1 MAAGVVHIPWYATV
15 FRGDRLEAA
24 LREIA
29 PVALRYGASHYLVY
43 RNRDDMYK
51 FLQVATFERK
61 LDFEAYWEGPEF
73 RDFRS
78 RYQSWFQVPV
88 IYEWYTR
95 VSKGG
100 LGANGNGN
108 GNGHAPEHVGETRAE
123 SDTA

>member
-51 FLQVATFERK
+51 FLQTATFPGK
-61 LDFEAYWEGPEF
+61 LEFEAYWEGPEF
-73 RDFRS
+73 RDFRAIYS
-78 RYQSWFQVPV
+78 SYYQVPV
-88 IYEWYTR
+88 LYTWADL
-95 VSKGG
+95 VIEGG
-100 LGANGNGN
+100 IGEEPTVITGAPQEG
-108 GNGHAPEHVGETRAE
+108 
-123 SDTA
+123 DTV